1 MPASARPVRRAVAAI
16 VAACGLLAACTKSG
30 PADGAGTTAPGAT
43 AAGGTATTAGGGLC
57 SDTGSTQ
64 APADLPDVAAV
75 RTAIADLER
84 RLGGPQSYF
93 EVNATARLVN
103 LFVALNDGAVVQAWV
118 WVDGQLTS
126 EEGRP
131 ASGGTFTAA
140 DLDFDEAAVLA
151 KVRDQIPTATLESFV
166 VNGDGKG
173 NVQYSVLT
181 SSACGS
187 GLDVVVGADGAV
199 QSVDP
204 LN

>member
-1 MPASARPVRRAVAAI
+1 MPATARPVRRALAVPVAL
-16 VAACGLLAACTKSG
+16 VVGLGLLAGCTKSG
-30 PADGAGTTAPGAT
+30 PVNASDTTGPGAT
-43 AAGGTATTAGGGLC
+43 TTSVGGGLC

-64 APADLPDVAAV
+64 APADLPDVADV
-75 RTAIADLER
+75 RTAIADLEQQ
-84 RLGGPQSYF
+84 LGGPQAFF

-126 EEGRP
+126 EEGQP

-151 KVRDQIPTATLESFV
+151 KVREQIPTATLESFV
-166 VNGDGKG
+166 VNGDGQG

-199 QSVDP
+199 KSVDP